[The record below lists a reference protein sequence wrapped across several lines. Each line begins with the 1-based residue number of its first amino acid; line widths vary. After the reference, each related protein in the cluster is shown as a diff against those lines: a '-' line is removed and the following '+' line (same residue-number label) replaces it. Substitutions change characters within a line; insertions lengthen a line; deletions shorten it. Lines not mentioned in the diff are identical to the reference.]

1 MSDRKKIPATAGDK
15 AKAERL
21 AAALR
26 ANLKRRKSQARAQ
39 AGPAPSARGNED
51 SPENHRKPGEK

>member
-1 MSDRKKIPATAGDK
+1 MSKSGGRKRTLASTGDK

-26 ANLKRRKSQARAQ
+26 ANLKRRKAQARAKETN
-39 AGPAPSARGNED
+39 ADAEPPEIPPKSGENSA
-51 SPENHRKPGEK
+51 

>member
-1 MSDRKKIPATAGDK
+1 MSERKKVPGTAGDA

-21 AAALR
+21 ASALR

-39 AGPAPSARGNED
+39 GQPAQDARGDDET
-51 SPENHRKPGEK
+51 PENERKTGEE

>member
-1 MSDRKKIPATAGDK
+1 MSDLKKVPGTAGDK

-26 ANLKRRKSQARAQ
+26 ANLKRRKSQARALSQ
-39 AGPAPSARGNED
+39 PAQDARGEGETPVD
-51 SPENHRKPGEK
+51 RRKTEEE

>member
-1 MSDRKKIPATAGDK
+1 MSDRKKAPGAAGDP

-39 AGPAPSARGNED
+39 SLPVQDARADDET
-51 SPENHRKPGEK
+51 PENTPKTGED